1 MRLHF
6 LEHEPVDIRDNN
18 ITAWAEKRG
27 YPINRSDL
35 SKGDRLPSHKDYDWL
50 MVLGGFQHAWEEQQH
65 PWLLHEKRFISEALS
80 AKKVILGICFGA
92 QLLAEVLGGKVFSN
106 GKDEI
111 GWHSVCLSP
120 EGKRSFLFKNLPETF
135 LTFHWHSDHFSL
147 PPGCQGLASSEP
159 TPYQAYTHQDHRVA
173 GLQFHPEYTIE
184 IVRSFARDYGH
195 EWKKDK
201 YVTGKEA
208 VLSTSEQI
216 PETYWLMEQLLDNME
231 REFGEASGA

>member
-1 MRLHF
+1 MRLHLF
-6 LEHEPVDIRDNN
+6 EHEPFDIRQNN
-18 ITAWAEKRG
+18 IITWAENKG
-27 YPINRSDL
+27 YEINRTDVF
-35 SKGDRLPSHKDYDWL
+35 KGDQLPSQNDYDWL
-50 MVLGGFQHAWEEQQH
+50 IVLGGFQHAWQEQQY
-65 PWLLHEKRFISEALS
+65 PWLAQEKQFILEALL

-92 QLLAEVLGGKVFSN
+92 QLLAEALGGRVFQN

-111 GWHSVCLSP
+111 GWRSVRLSP

-147 PPGCQGLASSEP
+147 PPGCSGLAYSEP
-159 TPYQAYTHQDHRVA
+159 TPYQAYTHKAHRIA

-184 IVRSFARDYGH
+184 MVRSFARDYGH

-201 YVTGKEA
+201 YVAGKEA
-208 VLSTSEQI
+208 VLSASDKI

-231 REFGEASGA
+231 REFGQDSGN